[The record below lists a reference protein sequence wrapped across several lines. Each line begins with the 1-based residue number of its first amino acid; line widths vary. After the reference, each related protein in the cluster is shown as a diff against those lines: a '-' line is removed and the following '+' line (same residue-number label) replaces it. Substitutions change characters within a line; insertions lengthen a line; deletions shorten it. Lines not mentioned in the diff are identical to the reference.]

1 MTDILPAAP
10 IDPTTNYADIAAAIT
25 SVQALITDGLTVAN
39 FHDVLAA
46 VMQIAATKPITSAA
60 KKAFVQEVFVVLI
73 SKYVQDPLVAQLLR
87 EIVPCAIDVLCGAA
101 HGLYEFSI
109 KETRACVARCHGCA
123 II

>member
-46 VMQIAATKPITSAA
+46 VMQIAATKPIT
-60 KKAFVQEVFVVLI
+60 
-73 SKYVQDPLVAQLLR
+73 
-87 EIVPCAIDVLCGAA
+87 
-101 HGLYEFSI
+101 
-109 KETRACVARCHGCA
+109 
-123 II
+123 